1 MTQTS
6 LSPRAWIELALLGFL
21 WGASFLFIRLALN
34 EYGPFWVVALR
45 TSLAALFLWVL
56 AVLRR
61 WPLPSLSDWGA
72 LAVMGVLNN
81 VIPFTLMTW
90 GQQHIETGLTSIL
103 NAATAVWGVLLA
115 ALVFS
120 DERLTPRK
128 AVGVLLGFVGVAT
141 ATGLG
146 NLARLEPT
154 SVAQLAVIAGTLSY
168 AFASIWA
175 RRTLGKLKPQ
185 VAAMGMLSA
194 SSLCA
199 IVAALALEGVPHW
212 PSLPITWAAIAYMAL
227 PATALAYL
235 LYYRVLA
242 TAGSGNL
249 MLVTLLIPPVAIILG
264 AVVLGESLS
273 PEAYAGF
280 ALLALGLT
288 ILDGRVIERTRSA
301 SRATK

>member
-199 IVAALALEGVPHW
+199 IVAALALEGVPRW
-212 PSLPITWAAIAYMAL
+212 PAMPITWAAIAYMAL

-301 SRATK
+301 SRAPK